1 MKELA
6 HLCQDDVVEFV
17 QDYFPSTG
25 STLFI
30 GNVGFSPDVLYFPTL
45 LHSMPNV
52 QFRFMHEMRPGVPS
66 AITQLANQRQAQLQG
81 LVAGRLEVGGVPI
94 LSTTDAAPVG
104 GRNACTQVHGWLQ
117 QAVYTDVVV
126 DVTGMSRGT
135 SFPVI
140 KQLWQLAQ
148 QRPLKVHVLV
158 ADSDRP
164 TRSIRSVSHDR
175 ADWMHGF
182 PAASET
188 DDYARALRLWVVQ
201 LAEHAGS
208 ALQTMFKHL
217 NTPDEVCPVLPFPSA
232 DPRRADELLFKLREY
247 WQDEWGET
255 PLSFIHAHE
264 SDPMDVYRTISL
276 LHESRNEALQGA
288 GLPSLTI
295 LSPVGRRVP
304 GVGMLLASLAY
315 DLPMLYLETVGYDVV
330 GNLPEGSQD
339 TPTHRWHFRVDQ
351 HSSFH

>member
-1 MKELA
+1 MKEVA
-6 HLCQDDVVEFV
+6 HLCHDDVVEFV
-17 QDYFPSTG
+17 HDYFPRTG
-25 STLFI
+25 PTLFI

-45 LHSMPNV
+45 LHALTNV
-52 QFRFMHEMRPGVPS
+52 QFRFMHEMRPGVTA
-66 AITQLANQRQAQLQG
+66 AITQLAGQRRTQLQA
-81 LVAGRLEVGGVPI
+81 LAAGRFEVRNVSI
-94 LSTTDAAPVG
+94 LSTADAAPVG
-104 GRNACTQVHGWLQ
+104 GRNACTQVRDWLQ
-117 QAVYTDVVV
+117 QAQYTDVVV

-140 KQLWQLAQ
+140 KLLWQLAHHQ
-148 QRPLKVHVLV
+148 PFNVHVLV

-164 TRSIRSVSHDR
+164 TRPIRSVSHDR

-182 PAASET
+182 PAASEM
-188 DDYARALRLWVVQ
+188 DDYAKALRLWVVQ
-201 LAEHAGS
+201 LAEHAGPS
-208 ALQTMFKHL
+208 LQTMFKHL

-232 DPRRADELLFKLREY
+232 NPHRADQLLLELREY

-276 LHESRNEALQGA
+276 LHESRSEALQGA

-330 GNLPEGSQD
+330 GNLAEGSQD
-339 TPTHRWHFRVDQ
+339 TPAHRWYFRVDE
-351 HSSFH
+351 HPSTP